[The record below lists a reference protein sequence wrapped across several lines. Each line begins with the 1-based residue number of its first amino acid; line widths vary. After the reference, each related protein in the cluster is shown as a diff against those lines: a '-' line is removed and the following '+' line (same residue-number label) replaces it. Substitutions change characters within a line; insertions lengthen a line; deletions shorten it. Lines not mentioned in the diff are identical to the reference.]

1 MKPCLHWQGWRNAT
15 LNYADLL
22 GSQCGAGA
30 GAAVEEVAACV
41 ARETF
46 TREEVVPLAY
56 LGVTNMTNVM
66 ARVQRIAGYGLGVL
80 TGLCRYPSPPGGKT

>member
-30 GAAVEEVAACV
+30 GAGVEEVAVCV

-56 LGVTNMTNVM
+56 LGVTNMTYVSATLQCN
-66 ARVQRIAGYGLGVL
+66 AGCGLWSSDCPL
-80 TGLCRYPSPPGGKT
+80 